1 MSLAFDTSIAT
12 KEMYQFKAT
21 VGQDTIYPCA
31 LSHGQKTLEGKL
43 RLEFKHKLTANPN
56 KDNPKEKGF
65 QDDAR
70 SIRLSHRFIVSNE
83 GPSKTNEE
91 QTLLVYIP
99 DIVNKNKT
107 LTITPERMLSRDDC
121 QSKLHSGGDVDEV
134 CNTGCTHFECKIK
147 KGFKKNDKIFVDLVM
162 ELNLIKSKKGK
173 VLDIFEIMSALKV
186 NEKVVHAT
194 TTFKEIETD
203 VGLLDTIRKVWPIPV
218 GVLAGLIIVGAVTY
232 MAYKKGWL
240 QSLRFTKAKME
251 MDNYKSS
258 GAENIYND

>member
-1 MSLAFDTSIAT
+1 MGYVEL
-12 KEMYQFKAT
+12 M
-21 VGQDTIYPCA
+21 
-31 LSHGQKTLEGKL
+31 
-43 RLEFKHKLTANPN
+43 
-56 KDNPKEKGF
+56 
-65 QDDAR
+65 
-70 SIRLSHRFIVSNE
+70 
-83 GPSKTNEE
+83 
-91 QTLLVYIP
+91 
-99 DIVNKNKT
+99 
-107 LTITPERMLSRDDC
+107 
-121 QSKLHSGGDVDEV
+121 
-134 CNTGCTHFECKIK
+134 
-147 KGFKKNDKIFVDLVM
+147 M
-162 ELNLIKSKKGK
+162 ELNRINSRKG
-173 VLDIFEIMSALKV
+173 LDIFEIMSALKV

>member
-1 MSLAFDTSIAT
+1 MTLAFDSSSAM
-12 KEMYQFKAT
+12 KQMYQFQAT
-21 VGQDTIYPCA
+21 VGQETEFPCSQ
-31 LSHGQKTLEGKL
+31 SHGQKTLEGKL
-43 RLEFKHKLTANPN
+43 KLEFKHKLTANPH
-56 KDNPKEKGF
+56 KDNSKEEGF

-70 SIRLSHRFIVSNE
+70 SIRLLHRFEVANE

-91 QTLLVYIP
+91 QTLRVYIP

-107 LTITPERMLSRDDC
+107 LKIIPESMLSNTDC
-121 QSKLHSGGDVDEV
+121 QSRFHSGGDVDEV
-134 CNTGCTHFECKIK
+134 CNTGCTHVECKIK

-162 ELNLIKSKKGK
+162 ELDPFKSKKGK
-173 VLDIFEIMSALKV
+173 SLDIFEIMSALKV
-186 NEKVVHAT
+186 NEEVVHAT
-194 TTFKEIETD
+194 TTFKVETG
-203 VGLLDTIRKVWPIPV
+203 VGLLETIRKVWPIPV

-258 GAENIYND
+258 GAENIYNN

>member
-1 MSLAFDTSIAT
+1 MTLAFDSSSAM
-12 KEMYQFKAT
+12 KQMYQFQAT
-21 VGQDTIYPCA
+21 VGQETEFPCS
-31 LSHGQKTLEGKL
+31 LSHGQKMLEGKL
-43 RLEFKHKLTANPN
+43 RLEFKHKLTANPH
-56 KDNPKEKGF
+56 KDNSKEEGF
-65 QDDAR
+65 QEDER
-70 SIRLSHRFIVSNE
+70 SIRLLHRFEVSNE

-91 QTLLVYIP
+91 QTLRVYIP

-107 LTITPERMLSRDDC
+107 LKIAPESMLSNTDC
-121 QSKLHSGGDVDEV
+121 QSRFHSGGDVDEV

-162 ELNLIKSKKGK
+162 RLDPIKSKKGK
-173 VLDIFEIMSALKV
+173 GLDIFEIMSALKV
-186 NEKVVHAT
+186 NEEVVRAT
-194 TTFKEIETD
+194 TTFKVETG
-203 VGLLDTIRKVWPIPV
+203 VGLLETIRKVWPIPV

-258 GAENIYND
+258 GAENIYNN

>member
-1 MSLAFDTSIAT
+1 MTFAFDTPSAT
-12 KEMYQFKAT
+12 KEISQFKAT
-21 VGQDTIYPCA
+21 VGQDTEFPCA
-31 LSHGQKTLEGKL
+31 LNHGKKTLEGKL
-43 RLEFKHKLTANPN
+43 TLEFKHTLTANPH
-56 KDNPKEKGF
+56 KDNSKEEGF

-70 SIRLSHRFIVSNE
+70 SIRLSHRFTVTNE

-99 DIVNKNKT
+99 DTVNKNKT
-107 LTITPERMLSRDDC
+107 LKIRPESMLSRDDC
-121 QSKLHSGGDVDEV
+121 QSRSRDGGDVDGV

-162 ELNLIKSKKGK
+162 ELDPIKSERGKG
-173 VLDIFEIMSALKV
+173 LDIFQIMSALKV

-203 VGLLDTIRKVWPIPV
+203 VGLLETIRKVWPIPV

-258 GAENIYND
+258 GAENIYNN